1 MPKVA
6 PILAHIL
13 LILIKWP
20 KIHWFQN
27 PTPPPSPPPLR
38 SLSWLGLSHALHIC
52 HSPDRWGQEE
62 EIFLQNILWFH
73 LETVMNALYVEP
85 VLPLSYLLRTNS
97 RQLRILNSNYRTEMQ
112 KNILISTNWF
122 TKLTA
127 FCNSAIEQD
136 NPHCWPTY
144 QHFYFLS
151 TETSYIFGQYSHY
164 HTPYNAQMFHIMGWC
179 PLDVRK
185 WITLILTI
193 R

>member
-1 MPKVA
+1 
-6 PILAHIL
+6 
-13 LILIKWP
+13 
-20 KIHWFQN
+20 
-27 PTPPPSPPPLR
+27 
-38 SLSWLGLSHALHIC
+38 
-52 HSPDRWGQEE
+52 
-62 EIFLQNILWFH
+62 
-73 LETVMNALYVEP
+73 MNALYVEP
-85 VLPLSYLLRTNS
+85 VLPLSYLLQTNS

-164 HTPYNAQMFHIMGWC
+164 HTPYNAQMFPNGFVSSGCQQADKIDINHMLIMLIRADGCRQTELIKRTTHVMSLPWMQQTIDSSAWH
-179 PLDVRK
+179 LVKTKIDTKRK
-185 WITLILTI
+185 M
-193 R
+193 